1 MSSKPKDFGM
11 KTPQGLHSISPGIP
25 NKTQLHEQKEREEK
39 KAPLKVPRVCSCSF
53 IKIDFSQVTQ
63 IELQVRKIKPLIL
76 KNNLHLE
83 KNPR

>member
-1 MSSKPKDFGM
+1 MILEWKLPKDFIQYLLGFQI
-11 KTPQGLHSISPGIP
+11 KP
-25 NKTQLHEQKEREEK
+25 NCTNKKRERK

-63 IELQVRKIKPLIL
+63 IELQLRKIKPLIL

-83 KNPR
+83 KNST

>member
-1 MSSKPKDFGM
+1 MSSKPNDFGM

-25 NKTQLHEQKEREEK
+25 NKAQLQEQKERERKK

-63 IELQVRKIKPLIL
+63 IELQLQ
-76 KNNLHLE
+76 KNQPFNSE
-83 KNPR
+83 E